1 MVSTELTTMAAMGQ
15 ENSEKVFHAHAP
27 SIVHG
32 ALVGAGLLWASF
44 KVGSGL

>member
-1 MVSTELTTMAAMGQ
+1 MAGMGQ
-15 ENSEKVFHAHAP
+15 EYSEKVFHVHIP

-32 ALVGAGLLWASF
+32 TLVGVGLLWASF

>member
-1 MVSTELTTMAAMGQ
+1 MVSTELTTMAVMGQ
-15 ENSEKVFHAHAP
+15 EYSEKVFHVRTP

-32 ALVGAGLLWASF
+32 ALVGAGSLWASF

>member
-15 ENSEKVFHAHAP
+15 EYSEKVFHVHTP
-27 SIVHG
+27 SIVCG

>member
-1 MVSTELTTMAAMGQ
+1 MVSTELTTMAAIGQ
-15 ENSEKVFHAHAP
+15 EYSEKVFHVHTP